1 MKDLSGRVAV
11 VTGAA
16 SGIGRAMAEKF
27 LDKGARVVLADVEND
42 ALQRTV
48 GELNDAGGAA
58 AGMRVDVRDAAQV
71 EDLATFAHESFGAVH
86 ILCNNAGVDTGGPF
100 AEISDAAWRWVMD
113 VNFFGVVNGC
123 RAFLPLLREQDEAHI
138 VNTAS
143 LAAVNSGMRTMAPYI
158 ASKFAVLGFSEN
170 LAVELA
176 ATDPSIGVSVLLP
189 GGVKTE
195 MTNSERNAPA
205 DVSSVDVRLREEVV
219 AGIRSA
225 TARDGLSPAEV
236 AEQVHD
242 AIRDRSFYVLTHRD
256 AALAAVSQ
264 RLEWMRTDGQ
274 PLPRVLR

>member
-1 MKDLSGRVAV
+1 VKDLSGRVAV

-158 ASKFAVLGFSEN
+158 ASKFAVLGS
-170 LAVELA
+170 
-176 ATDPSIGVSVLLP
+176 PSNSPQPIRVSVSP
-189 GGVKTE
+189 FCC
-195 MTNSERNAPA
+195 PA
-205 DVSSVDVRLREEVV
+205 GSR
-219 AGIRSA
+219 
-225 TARDGLSPAEV
+225 
-236 AEQVHD
+236 
-242 AIRDRSFYVLTHRD
+242 
-256 AALAAVSQ
+256 
-264 RLEWMRTDGQ
+264 
-274 PLPRVLR
+274 PR